1 MTDTIERPF
10 GLWTATAL
18 VVGGMIGGGIFALPA
33 SLAPYGWTGTIAW
46 LAAGAG
52 ALLLAR
58 VITALIAR
66 RPQEPSIVTTC
77 GDILG
82 LLPGRL
88 LAWIYWVTVVTSL
101 PVLGMTATAYLL
113 HLVPDAPQGA
123 WPQVIGGTVI
133 LLALAA
139 LNLRGVRAAGVF
151 QVATTVLKLMPLVV
165 VGLISLWLLGTEPQ
179 AYTRSA
185 SAPFNPALLTGALG
199 LVFFAML
206 NLENA
211 SMLAERVRDPAR
223 NVTRATFL
231 GITGVLL
238 VYLSVSTA
246 IVATTPQAELAASSA
261 PVALFVA
268 RNLGPWAGDAVAL
281 FAAISAI
288 GCLNVLVLMLGE
300 LPLGMVRDGQLPGW
314 VAPVT
319 PSGVAARPLAVG
331 VGMGLLLMWGSVT
344 GMGEKVLEFML
355 LLTTASA
362 IWFYV
367 GVCAAALVAGV
378 QRLVA
383 MLALLFSLWVLYGT
397 GWEAGGLGV
406 VLTLLGIPLHLVMG
420 GRTRQRETAPAE

>member
-33 SLAPYGWTGTIAW
+33 SLAPYGWTGLIAW

-52 ALLLAR
+52 ALLIAWLI
-58 VITALIAR
+58 VALTAR
-66 RPQEPSIVTTC
+66 RPTEPSIVTNC

-88 LAWIYWVTVVTSL
+88 LAWIYWLTIVTTL

-113 HLVPDAPQGA
+113 HLFPAAPQGV
-123 WPQVIGGTVI
+123 WVEVIGGTLI
-133 LLALAA
+133 LLALTA
-139 LNLRGVRAAGVF
+139 LNLRGVREAGVF
-151 QVATTVLKLMPLVV
+151 QVVTTVLKLLPLVLV
-165 VGLISLWLLGTEPQ
+165 VAITAWLAAAEPT
-179 AYTRSA
+179 AFTRSEA
-185 SAPFNPALLTGALG
+185 APVSPALLTPALG

-211 SMLAERVRDPAR
+211 GMLAERVRDPAR
-223 NVTRATFL
+223 NVARATVL
-231 GITGVLL
+231 GIVGVLL
-238 VYLSVSTA
+238 VYATVSTG

-261 PVALFVA
+261 PVALFVS

-300 LPLGMVRDGQLPGW
+300 VPLGMVRDGQLPDW
-314 VAPVT
+314 VAPLN
-319 PSGVAARPLAVG
+319 PRGVAARPLLA
-331 VGMGLLLMWGSVT
+331 GLTLGLALMWGSVT
-344 GMGEKVLEFML
+344 GMGSRVLEFML

-362 IWFYV
+362 IWFYI
-367 GVCAAALVAGV
+367 GIAAAAWLVNV
-378 QRLVA
+378 LRPVA
-383 MLALLFSLWVLYGT
+383 VLAIGFCLWVLYGT
-397 GWEAGGLGV
+397 GIEAGGLG
-406 VLTLLGIPLHLVMG
+406 LALMLAGIPLHYAIG
-420 GRTRQRETAPAE
+420 GRTRQRDTAPAG

>member
-10 GLWTATAL
+10 GLWTATAM

-33 SLAPYGWTGTIAW
+33 SLAPYGWTGTLAW

-113 HLVPDAPQGA
+113 HLVPAAPQGA
-123 WPQVIGGTVI
+123 WPQVIGGTAI

-165 VGLISLWLLGTEPQ
+165 VGLIALWLLGAEPQ
-179 AYTRSA
+179 VYTRSA
-185 SAPFNPALLTGALG
+185 SAPFNPVLLTPALG

-246 IVATTPQAELAASSA
+246 IVATIPEAELAASSA

-300 LPLGMVRDGQLPGW
+300 LPLGMVRDGQLPDW

-331 VGMGLLLMWGSVT
+331 LGMGLALMWGSVT

-378 QRLVA
+378 QRLAAV
-383 MLALLFSLWVLYGT
+383 LALLFSLWVLYGT

-406 VLTLLGIPLHLVMG
+406 VLTLLGIPLHLAMG
-420 GRTRQRETAPAE
+420 GRTRQRGTAPG

>member
-10 GLWTATAL
+10 GLWTATAM

-33 SLAPYGWTGTIAW
+33 ALAPYGWTGTVAW
-46 LAAGAG
+46 LIAGAG
-52 ALLLAR
+52 ALLIAW

-66 RPQEPSIVTTC
+66 HPQEPSIVTTC

-88 LAWIYWVTVVTSL
+88 MAWIYWVTVVTSL

-113 HLVPDAPQGA
+113 HLVPGAPQGT
-123 WPQVIGGTVI
+123 WPQVVGGTLI

-165 VGLISLWLLGTEPQ
+165 VGLIALWLLGAEPQ

-185 SAPFNPALLTGALG
+185 SAPFNPALLTPALG

-223 NVTRATFL
+223 NVPRATFM
-231 GITGVLL
+231 GIAGVLL
-238 VYLSVSTA
+238 VYLTVSTA
-246 IVATTPQAELAASSA
+246 IVATTPQTELAASSA

-300 LPLGMVRDGQLPGW
+300 LPLGMVRDGQLPDW

-319 PSGVAARPLAVG
+319 ERGVAARPLVAG
-331 VGMGLLLMWGSVT
+331 IGMGLAMMWGSMT
-344 GMGEKVLEFML
+344 GMGERVLEFLL

-367 GVCAAALVAGV
+367 GICAAALVAGV
-378 QRLVA
+378 SRAVA
-383 MLALLFSLWVLYGT
+383 LTALLFSLWVLYGT
-397 GWEAGGLGV
+397 GWEAGALGV
-406 VLTLLGIPLHLVMG
+406 LLTLLGIPLHMAIG
-420 GRTRQRETAPAE
+420 GRTHERGSAPAG

>member
-10 GLWTATAL
+10 GLWTATAM

-33 SLAPYGWTGTIAW
+33 ALAPYGWTGTIAW
-46 LAAGAG
+46 LIAGAG
-52 ALLLAR
+52 ALLIAW

-66 RPQEPSIVTTC
+66 HPQEPSIVTTC

-88 LAWIYWVTVVTSL
+88 MAWIYWVTVVTSL

-113 HLVPDAPQGA
+113 HLVPGAPQGTV
-123 WPQVIGGTVI
+123 PQVIGGTLI

-165 VGLISLWLLGTEPQ
+165 VGLIALWLLGAEPQ

-185 SAPFNPALLTGALG
+185 SAPFSPALLTPALG

-223 NVTRATFL
+223 NVPRATFM
-231 GITGVLL
+231 GIAGVLL
-238 VYLSVSTA
+238 VYLTVSTA

-300 LPLGMVRDGQLPGW
+300 LPLGMVRDGQLPEW

-319 PSGVAARPLAVG
+319 ERGVAARPLVAG
-331 VGMGLLLMWGSVT
+331 VGMGLAMMWGSMT
-344 GMGEKVLEFML
+344 GMGERVLEFLL

-367 GVCAAALVAGV
+367 GICAAALVAGV
-378 QRLVA
+378 SRAAALA
-383 MLALLFSLWVLYGT
+383 ALLFSLWVLYGT

-406 VLTLLGIPLHLVMG
+406 LLTLLGIPLHLAIG
-420 GRTRQRETAPAE
+420 GRTHERGSAPAG